1 MSCTG
6 PAGLPRPKKEPGRR
20 RGALR
25 RSSSRHSHGEREKKR
40 WVFLSVFLCFC
51 LSFFRSFFFAPSPFL
66 LLLLL
71 LLLFFASSSLLGDQ
85 PFAAGT
91 SSAWLH
97 GALGGAPARPTQE
110 PPSVSVFPWRP
121 HSPLTHPRTRA
132 ALTRAQDLLP
142 SNPVTVKDPT
152 KESPPSFFCLFFLHP
167 SATKATV
174 FFPPIFASFFFFL
187 RESVYIT
194 PQEPKCDKNTW

>member
-1 MSCTG
+1 MQNQGWWWSSSCCGVCSSCTG
-6 PAGLPRPKKEPGRR
+6 PTGLPRPKKEPGRR

-71 LLLFFASSSLLGDQ
+71 LLLLLFFASSSSSSLLGDQ

-97 GALGGAPARPTQE
+97 GARGARPQGRHK
-110 PPSVSVFPWRP
+110 SRK
-121 HSPLTHPRTRA
+121 PRLGCVWAPRI
-132 ALTRAQDLLP
+132 R
-142 SNPVTVKDPT
+142 
-152 KESPPSFFCLFFLHP
+152 EMYHFFEL
-167 SATKATV
+167 
-174 FFPPIFASFFFFL
+174 FFFL
-187 RESVYIT
+187 LAAQGS
-194 PQEPKCDKNTW
+194 

>member
-71 LLLFFASSSLLGDQ
+71 LLLLFFASSSLLGDQ

-97 GALGGAPARPTQE
+97 GARGGGARKAD
-110 PPSVSVFPWRP
+110 
-121 HSPLTHPRTRA
+121 TRA
-132 ALTRAQDLLP
+132 AFGKCFPLATALP
-142 SNPVTVKDPT
+142 THPPKDPRRTNPSARPAPTNPVTVKGP
-152 KESPPSFFCLFFLHP
+152 
-167 SATKATV
+167 TKATV
-174 FFPPIFASFFFFL
+174 FVSPFLGFFFFGKPPPCKPHPKSK
-187 RESVYIT
+187 ESEM
-194 PQEPKCDKNTW
+194 QKDQKCGKPVVLPVM